1 VGVTGFDG
9 KIGFEEE
16 QKEWFDESNAWTADL
31 VARPEEGFRE
41 GEVGDN
47 KGKDSDKDVETAFD
61 LVLVFGQIDCFQGWE
76 TA

>member
-1 VGVTGFDG
+1 M
-9 KIGFEEE
+9 
-16 QKEWFDESNAWTADL
+16 

-61 LVLVFGQIDCFQGWE
+61 LVLVFGQIDCFQG
-76 TA
+76 